1 MAAAFELG
9 GEVLVHNLTGCLF
22 GDEAS
27 GHDQHVGIV
36 VLTDEMGNLGNPS
49 QTGTD
54 RLMLVE
60 RHADALAGAADGNAG
75 IDRAVLDGLAQG
87 MTEVAVVTAGL
98 AGRAE
103 VTIDDTPL
111 HEILL
116 DEFFQRVA
124 SVVAGHPYYF
134 NIHSYF
140 LIKPQITRITRMLFH
155 YCHLF

>member
-1 MAAAFELG
+1 MTSTLERSGEELVETG
-9 GEVLVHNLTGCLF
+9 GGGGF
-22 GDEAS
+22 IDEAS
-27 GHDQHVGIV
+27 GEDDDVGIV
-36 VLTDEMGNLGNPS
+36 VLTDEVGNLGSPHQSCANA
-49 QTGTD
+49 
-54 RLMLVE
+54 LMLVE

-98 AGRAE
+98 ARRAE
-103 VTIDDTPL
+103 VAIDDAPL

-140 LIKPQITRITRMLFH
+140 LIKPQITRMLFH